1 MPTVTVLYVDDDPD
15 IRAIVAVALGMQTDW
30 RVLMASSG
38 AEALALAASHIPN
51 LVLMDVM
58 MPDMDGPATLQW
70 MHRQPALAR
79 VPVIFLT
86 AATRTEEFDSLLK
99 LGAKAVLSKPFDPLS
114 LADQI
119 RPHLRRD

>member
-1 MPTVTVLYVDDDPD
+1 MPTATVLFVDDDPD
-15 IRAIVAVALGMQTDW
+15 IRAIVAVVLGTQTDW

-38 AEALALAASHIPN
+38 AEALTLALAHVPD

-58 MPDMDGPATLQW
+58 MPDMDGPETLQC
-70 MHRQPALAR
+70 MHKQPALAQI
-79 VPVIFLT
+79 PVIFLT
-86 AATRTEEFDSLLK
+86 AATRTGEYDFLLR
-99 LGAKAVLSKPFDPLS
+99 LGAEAVLTKPFDPLS